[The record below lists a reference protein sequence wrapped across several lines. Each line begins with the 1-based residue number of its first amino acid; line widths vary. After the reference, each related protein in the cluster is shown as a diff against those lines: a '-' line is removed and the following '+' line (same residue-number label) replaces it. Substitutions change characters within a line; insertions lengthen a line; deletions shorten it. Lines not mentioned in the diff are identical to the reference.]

1 MDPPRVSEII
11 LEAAPD
17 SAARFLRAWHGPRRE
32 CAERSLSQALPLPL
46 RRVYGLVAL
55 WPEAIVQNHLLAPP
69 EFADIKKEDW
79 ADVEVED
86 ERLLFYVENQ
96 GVCRWATQADDVEDA
111 RVWIRGSL
119 PGGELSEWTLE
130 EPALSHFLLQLLSF
144 EAVMGA
150 SSGASAAWLDWPLVD
165 QVLAP
170 LERLPF
176 GAWRWP
182 AYPTH
187 FYVGERIIA
196 VAGPNLGSGETEQSA
211 GQANLT
217 IGALDDDAL
226 AYLDELV
233 DDSWEWFSRRDG
245 TE

>member
-1 MDPPRVSEII
+1 MYE
-11 LEAAPD
+11 
-17 SAARFLRAWHGPRRE
+17 
-32 CAERSLSQALPLPL
+32 
-46 RRVYGLVAL
+46 LVGL
-55 WPEAIVQNHLLAPP
+55 WPEAIFQNHLLAPL

-86 ERLLFYVENQ
+86 ERLVFYVENQ
-96 GVCRWATQADDVEDA
+96 GVCRWATQAEQVEDA

-119 PGGELSEWTLE
+119 LSGELFEWTLE

-150 SSGASAAWLDWPLVD
+150 SSGASAAWLEWPLVD
-165 QVLAP
+165 QALAP

-182 AYPTH
+182 TYPTH

-196 VAGPNLGSGETEQSA
+196 VAGPNPGPGETEQSA
-211 GQANLT
+211 GQASLT

-226 AYLDELV
+226 AYLDEIV

-245 TE
+245 SE